1 MRKINLPMA
10 IIYSVLG
17 FILMIPSQLIAQQ
30 INEGL
35 GLVEDELLLFSITD
49 LLVFIV
55 VFHLYKCTYSIRLWI
70 RRLNS

>member
-49 LLVFIV
+49 LLVFMV